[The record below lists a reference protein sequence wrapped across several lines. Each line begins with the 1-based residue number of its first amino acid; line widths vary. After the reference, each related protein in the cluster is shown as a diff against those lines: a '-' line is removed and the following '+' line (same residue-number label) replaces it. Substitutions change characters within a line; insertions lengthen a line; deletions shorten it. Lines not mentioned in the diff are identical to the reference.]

1 MITLTTDEAIRIWS
15 MLRLYET
22 HIHHELDTDTVDEL
36 QHNKEL
42 QVIRLPRLALLI
54 QALDEKLDQ

>member
-1 MITLTTDEAIRIWS
+1 